1 MTKITTVHEDIS
13 ELIETLSPGARYVT
27 IKAAKSELDDTRL
40 ICAKF
45 LSNAGNICVLRAMFD
60 AHSGDRVATWISYIS
75 PPGCG
80 TVCGGGM

>member
-1 MTKITTVHEDIS
+1 MQTTVRDDIT

-60 AHSGDRVATWISYIS
+60 VRSGDRVATWISYIS
-75 PPGCG
+75 PIGCG
-80 TVCGGGM
+80 AVYPGGGT